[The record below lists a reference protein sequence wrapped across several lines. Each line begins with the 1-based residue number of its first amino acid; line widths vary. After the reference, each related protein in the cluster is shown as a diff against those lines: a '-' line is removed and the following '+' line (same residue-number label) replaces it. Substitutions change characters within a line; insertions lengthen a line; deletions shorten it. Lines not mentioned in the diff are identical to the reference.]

1 MPITPEQAQAE
12 LARRELARRELAR
25 RELAKRGSGKTDPV
39 SLPAF
44 MDSPGLAPVKRAL
57 DIQQEEA
64 QSGREKISKAFTD
77 PGVKNTLM
85 GGLGALQYFFSPVT
99 GAAQGIVG
107 EPIEEGAKA
116 IGVPD
121 KGAEFIG
128 KLGENATY
136 FASPGAAIKTAMAA
150 KGAPGLNAARKA
162 TQETVEFLNKAK
174 PNFTIKKAEET
185 VAKTES
191 QVGGVPKTLRPSFSH
206 LPQDEQAANNTFSLY
221 RVDDVIPSADKP
233 HGAFFSIEQPGFVS
247 PHKDVGGKVFR
258 KTASPKNPINVQ
270 PGNLADGTFADDS
283 AIRALEAIKGAE
295 FVNNLKSI
303 GGIGRLSMELRGTSK
318 GKTALMDYLKKEYP
332 KVDWG
337 KYHDSREMLMAVGGI
352 EARKAGHD
360 AIIMLDAA
368 NPSDSEFV
376 ALTNK
381 IFDAGKTS
389 KSAAGNPAS
398 SILMQPQLK
407 EAVVKDVVDAT
418 RASIDVLQLDKSKR
432 LFRNI
437 SDFLKAGEVQ
447 VQDLPGIL
455 KAENITP
462 EEFAGIWTD
471 TISRAGRE
479 LNHLSRL
486 SKDIGFVFKDNP
498 GAAEAFNRTHAQ
510 YKEGQYLWEKIGDGF
525 ARLEDFRRGLL
536 VTQLATTMRNIS
548 SQAGRLVLAQFDDAI
563 QTTIRQG
570 MKAINLSDEATN
582 GINIMNAAMSRLS
595 SKGRMNLER
604 IMDADKAATYKARVI
619 GQTVHEVP
627 AAGGAV
633 DATVGR
639 LAHMGQ
645 KFTYALNI
653 LNRGQE
659 HFFRKIA
666 FEAKLKQELANM
678 GKDIS
683 KVNPAE
689 IPEHLYEKATQYA
702 LEMTFSASPKSRTGR
717 EFINAWRKLGLTTVN
732 PFPRF
737 AFANAMPFMLDHS
750 PLGYFK
756 ALSPEAIK
764 GITSG
769 NPEVFAKSISRAT
782 LGTLMLKSAWHFRQ
796 SEHAGEKW
804 YQIKLS
810 EDEKTHEAKYMDIRA
825 FAPFS
830 TYFFLAEAM
839 LHPERMSGKDY
850 FEAAIGLN
858 RTAGTGLVVIDL
870 LRSKKTETT
879 AKLMENFVNA
889 YASSFTVPFRT
900 PKDIIAGFNPEE
912 AKLRDTKNDPKWGPL
927 AGAMG
932 NIPFVSQQF
941 PESPNPLSTKVKESE
956 TPILR
961 QTTGVSVTTK
971 NAVEREVER
980 LGIGYET
987 VYPKTGFPEAD
998 RDITRKMS
1006 PVIERVGPILFD
1018 HPFYKHRSDAWK
1030 KYLLE
1035 EVIKETKDYA
1045 SKMYASENPE
1055 MALQLQYGRLD
1066 DDLKAIVEETIKNN
1080 PVLDRLKKK

>member
-39 SLPAF
+39 SLPGF

-64 QSGREKISKAFTD
+64 QSGREKIKTAVTD
-77 PGVKNTLM
+77 PGIKNTLM
-85 GGLGALQYFFSPVT
+85 GGLGALQYLTSPFT
-99 GAAQGIVG
+99 GVAQGIVG

-128 KLGENATY
+128 KLGENAAY
-136 FASPGAAIKTAMAA
+136 FASPGAAIKTAMGMKAV
-150 KGAPGLNAARKA
+150 PGLKA
-162 TQETVEFLNKAK
+162 SQKVTQATVEQFNKAK
-174 PNFTIKKAEET
+174 PSFTVKKAKDAAPAVNSEGTRLGVVQEWGT
-185 VAKTES
+185 ENQYLSLNPYHAELKKQAKSGKPIDGQLAKRADGWEMEQVLNDKPAYLNSGIGLSSDDVKAFAEKNGFVYGERNGTAVVAKDRERLDA
-191 QVGGVPKTLRPSFSH
+191 VINA
-206 LPQDEQAANNTFSLY
+206 QDQRSLGLALGY
-221 RVDDVIPSADKP
+221 RDI
-233 HGAFFSIEQPGFVS
+233 
-247 PHKDVGGKVFR
+247 
-258 KTASPKNPINVQ
+258 
-270 PGNLADGTFADDS
+270 
-283 AIRALEAIKGAE
+283 
-295 FVNNLKSI
+295 
-303 GGIGRLSMELRGTSK
+303 
-318 GKTALMDYLKKEYP
+318 
-332 KVDWG
+332 
-337 KYHDSREMLMAVGGI
+337 
-352 EARKAGHD
+352 RKA
-360 AIIMLDAA
+360 AA
-368 NPSDSEFV
+368 S
-376 ALTNK
+376 
-381 IFDAGKTS
+381 
-389 KSAAGNPAS
+389 AGNPAS
-398 SILMQPQLK
+398 SILTQPQLK
-407 EAVVKDVVDAT
+407 ESVVKDVVDAT
-418 RASIDVLQLDKSKR
+418 RASLDTLQFDKSKR

-486 SKDIGFVFKDNP
+486 SKDLGYVFKDNP

-510 YKEGQYLWEKIGDGF
+510 YKEGQYLWEKIGDGL

-536 VTQLATTMRNIS
+536 VTQLATTIRNIS

-570 MKAINLSDEATN
+570 MKAVNLSDEATN
-582 GINIMNAAMSRLS
+582 GINIMNAAYNRLS
-595 SKGRMNLER
+595 SKGRMNLDR

-683 KVNPAE
+683 KVNPAD
-689 IPEHLYEKATQYA
+689 IPEHIYEKATQYA

-737 AFANAMPFMLDHS
+737 AFANALPFMIEHS
-750 PLGYFK
+750 PLGYFY

-769 NPEVFAKSISRAT
+769 NPEVFAKAISRAT
-782 LGTLMLKSAWHFRQ
+782 LGTMMLKSAWHFRQ

-804 YQIKLS
+804 YQVKLS

-839 LHPERMSGKDY
+839 LHPERMTGKDY

-870 LRSKKTETT
+870 LRSKKAETT
-879 AKLMENFVNA
+879 AKLIENFVNA

-932 NIPFVSQQF
+932 NIPFVSQQL

-1055 MALQLQYGRLD
+1055 MALQFQYGRLD

>member
-116 IGVPD
+116 VGVPD

-128 KLGENATY
+128 KLGENAAY
-136 FASPGAAIKTAMAA
+136 FASPGAAIKTAMGMKAV
-150 KGAPGLNAARKA
+150 PGLKA
-162 TQETVEFLNKAK
+162 SQKVTQATVEQLNKAK
-174 PNFTIKKAEET
+174 PNFTIKKAEEA
-185 VAKTES
+185 VKEAP
-191 QVGGVPKTLRPSFSH
+191 GPL
-206 LPQDEQAANNTFSLY
+206 
-221 RVDDVIPSADKP
+221 DDLSRLNPYP
-233 HGAFFSIEQPGFVS
+233 
-247 PHKDVGGKVFR
+247 
-258 KTASPKNPINVQ
+258 TA
-270 PGNLADGTFADDS
+270 
-283 AIRALEAIKGAE
+283 E
-295 FVNNLKSI
+295 KS
-303 GGIGRLSMELRGTSK
+303 
-318 GKTALMDYLKKEYP
+318 
-332 KVDWG
+332 
-337 KYHDSREMLMAVGGI
+337 
-352 EARKAGHD
+352 
-360 AIIMLDAA
+360 
-368 NPSDSEFV
+368 
-376 ALTNK
+376 
-381 IFDAGKTS
+381 
-389 KSAAGNPAS
+389 AGNPAS

-407 EAVVKDVVDAT
+407 ESVVKDVVDAT
-418 RASIDVLQLDKSKR
+418 RASLDTLQFDKSKR

-486 SKDIGFVFKDNP
+486 SKDLGYVFKDNP

-570 MKAINLSDEATN
+570 MKAVNLSDEATN

-689 IPEHLYEKATQYA
+689 IPEHIYEKATQYA

-737 AFANAMPFMLDHS
+737 AFANALPFMIEHS
-750 PLGYFK
+750 PLGYFN

-769 NPEVFAKSISRAT
+769 NPEVFAKAISRAT
-782 LGTLMLKSAWHFRQ
+782 LGTMMLKSAWHFRQ

-1006 PVIERVGPILFD
+1006 PVIEKVGPILFD

>member
-39 SLPAF
+39 SLPGF

-64 QSGREKISKAFTD
+64 QSGREKIKSAFHQTD
-77 PGVKNTLM
+77 LSDLITGEKPQGPLKRGLNL
-85 GGLGALQYFFSPVT
+85 GLGALQYFFSPVT

-116 IGVPD
+116 VGVPD

-128 KLGENATY
+128 KLGENAAY
-136 FASPGAAIKTAMAA
+136 FASPGAAIKTAMGMKAV
-150 KGAPGLNAARKA
+150 PGLKASQKA
-162 TQETVEFLNKAK
+162 TQATVEQLNKAK
-174 PNFTIKKAEET
+174 PNFTIKKATDSSVPAVKEGFVRFYHGGDSGKGTRWVSPDLEY
-185 VAKTES
+185 AKGYAQKS
-191 QVGGVPKTLRPSFSH
+191 GGVVQYVDIPESSPLLKKAFDDTGTSNIAPYVSF
-206 LPQDEQAANNTFSLY
+206 
-221 RVDDVIPSADKP
+221 
-233 HGAFFSIEQPGFVS
+233 
-247 PHKDVGGKVFR
+247 
-258 KTASPKNPINVQ
+258 
-270 PGNLADGTFADDS
+270 
-283 AIRALEAIKGAE
+283 EAPEEIMKGARQ
-295 FVNNLKSI
+295 L
-303 GGIGRLSMELRGTSK
+303 
-318 GKTALMDYLKKEYP
+318 GKFP
-332 KVDWG
+332 GV
-337 KYHDSREMLMAVGGI
+337 
-352 EARKAGHD
+352 
-360 AIIMLDAA
+360 
-368 NPSDSEFV
+368 
-376 ALTNK
+376 
-381 IFDAGKTS
+381 
-389 KSAAGNPAS
+389 AGNPAS

-407 EAVVKDVVDAT
+407 ESVVKDVVDAT
-418 RASIDVLQLDKSKR
+418 RASLDTLQFDKSKR

-486 SKDIGFVFKDNP
+486 SKDLGYVFKDNP

-595 SKGRMNLER
+595 SKGRMNLDR

-683 KVNPAE
+683 KVNPAD
-689 IPEHLYEKATQYA
+689 IPEHIYEKATQYA

-737 AFANAMPFMLDHS
+737 AFANALPFMIEHS
-750 PLGYFK
+750 PLGYFN

-769 NPEVFAKSISRAT
+769 NPEVFAKAISRAT
-782 LGTLMLKSAWHFRQ
+782 LGTMMLKSAWHFRQ

>member
-25 RELAKRGSGKTDPV
+25 RELAKRGAGKTDPV
-39 SLPAF
+39 SLPGF

-64 QSGREKISKAFTD
+64 QSGREKIKTAVTD
-77 PGVKNTLM
+77 PGIKNTLM
-85 GGLGALQYFFSPVT
+85 GGLGALQYLTSPFT
-99 GAAQGIVG
+99 GVAQGIVG
-107 EPIEEGAKA
+107 EPIAEVAKA

-128 KLGENATY
+128 KLGENAAY
-136 FASPGAAIKTAMAA
+136 FASPGAAIKSAMAMKA
-150 KGAPGLNAARKA
+150 SPGLTAGRKA
-162 TQETVEFLNKAK
+162 TQATVEYLNKAK
-174 PNFTIKKAEET
+174 PNFTIKKAEE
-185 VAKTES
+185 
-191 QVGGVPKTLRPSFSH
+191 
-206 LPQDEQAANNTFSLY
+206 
-221 RVDDVIPSADKP
+221 
-233 HGAFFSIEQPGFVS
+233 
-247 PHKDVGGKVFR
+247 
-258 KTASPKNPINVQ
+258 
-270 PGNLADGTFADDS
+270 
-283 AIRALEAIKGAE
+283 
-295 FVNNLKSI
+295 
-303 GGIGRLSMELRGTSK
+303 
-318 GKTALMDYLKKEYP
+318 
-332 KVDWG
+332 
-337 KYHDSREMLMAVGGI
+337 AVGVAE
-352 EARKAGHD
+352 EAAPK
-360 AIIMLDAA
+360 
-368 NPSDSEFV
+368 
-376 ALTNK
+376 
-381 IFDAGKTS
+381 
-389 KSAAGNPAS
+389 GNPAS

-418 RASIDVLQLDKSKR
+418 RASIDVLQFDKSKR

-437 SDFLKAGEVQ
+437 SDFLKTGEVQ

-462 EEFAGIWTD
+462 EEFANIWTD
-471 TISRAGRE
+471 TISLAGRE

-498 GAAEAFNRTHAQ
+498 GAAAAFNRTHAQ
-510 YKEGQYLWEKIGDGF
+510 YKEGQFLWEKIGDGF

-595 SKGRMNLER
+595 SKGRMKLER

-678 GKDIS
+678 GKDFS

-737 AFANAMPFMLDHS
+737 AFANALPFMLDHS
-750 PLGYFK
+750 PLGYFN

-782 LGTLMLKSAWHFRQ
+782 LGTMMLKSAWHFRQ

-804 YQIKLS
+804 YQVKLS
-810 EDEKTHEAKYMDIRA
+810 EDKKTGEAKYMDIRA

-870 LRSKKTETT
+870 LRAKKTETT
-879 AKLMENFVNA
+879 AKLMQNFVNA

-900 PKDIIAGFNPEE
+900 PKDFIAGFNEEE
-912 AKLRDTKNDPKWGPL
+912 AKLRDTRNDPKWGPL

-961 QTTGVSVTTK
+961 QTTGISVTTK

-980 LGIGYET
+980 LGIGWET
-987 VYPKTGFPEAD
+987 IYPKTGFQEAD

-1018 HPFYKHRSDAWK
+1018 HPLYKHRSDAWK

-1035 EVIKETKDYA
+1035 EVIKETKSYA
-1045 SKMYASENPE
+1045 SQVYSAENPE
-1055 MALQLQYGRLD
+1055 MGAKISYERMD

-1080 PVLDRLKKK
+1080 PVLNRLKK